1 MRRVEREDE
10 GALVVE
16 DAASEQVALASRDVE
31 RVDGPAEAERNDVGV
46 GDRGDVALRLA
57 REVGVAEVAVE
68 VVRVEAETA
77 GDGEGAGERL
87 VRSGAP
93 GLARLGMV
101 EVLDRLD
108 LHERADVGDH
118 VLPDLVD
125 VLVNLCLELLV
136 RHDGLPAYDAC
147 GNAFHGSRGGRA
159 ILAEA
164 GPLSVCGPSRA

>member
-1 MRRVEREDE
+1 MTMYHLISTKGSRTVTGLAQAIAAAKAMDAELQPSY
-10 GALVVE
+10 GVTVE
-16 DAASEQVALASRDVE
+16 D
-31 RVDGPAEAERNDVGV
+31 DG
-46 GDRGDVALRLA
+46 GDT
-57 REVGVAEVAVE
+57 VAEVDEAS
-68 VVRVEAETA
+68 VVIDGSMLDDLRSEAEAA

-101 EVLDRLD
+101 EILDRLD

-118 VLPDLVD
+118 VLPALVD
-125 VLVNLCLELLV
+125 VLVNPCLELLV
-136 RHDGLPAYDAC
+136 RHDGLPACDAC